1 MIGKVLTL
9 ADRKYS
15 QFACSAQYILALLTE
30 IRKVGVLT
38 HHAAKLFTTLEIFN
52 GEESDQLSS
61 VLKSINDIFVDIDRG
76 LRYTTGFEDRP
87 VVVEQKCRLFA
98 SQLKALHISL
108 ADGLES
114 LQRCVTIWPLLRLC
128 TGYHSY

>member
-1 MIGKVLTL
+1 
-9 ADRKYS
+9 
-15 QFACSAQYILALLTE
+15 
-30 IRKVGVLT
+30 
-38 HHAAKLFTTLEIFN
+38 
-52 GEESDQLSS
+52 
-61 VLKSINDIFVDIDRG
+61 
-76 LRYTTGFEDRP
+76 
-87 VVVEQKCRLFA
+87 LFA